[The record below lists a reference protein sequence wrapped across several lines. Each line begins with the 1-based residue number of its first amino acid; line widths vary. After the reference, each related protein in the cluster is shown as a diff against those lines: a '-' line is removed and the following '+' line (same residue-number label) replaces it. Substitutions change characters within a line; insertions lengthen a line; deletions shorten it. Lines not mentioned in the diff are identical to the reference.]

1 MLVRYLPVIF
11 LLTALVLAL
20 APLEAA
26 GQTPAPN
33 TADIDAA
40 HAGASHKADTPRP
53 KTGAAPVNANT
64 DKAPLPPG
72 ADARKV
78 RPAEAFPPER
88 IAPSNSQTPQAP
100 TRGGVRTPDPATAS
114 PARKDDPRSVEER
127 PDPGG

>member
-11 LLTALVLAL
+11 ILTALVLAL

-26 GQTPAPN
+26 GQSASDEVSRPAATP
-33 TADIDAA
+33 
-40 HAGASHKADTPRP
+40 HKVDKPRP
-53 KTGAAPVNANT
+53 KTGGAPVDANAG
-64 DKAPLPPG
+64 KAPTPPG
-72 ADARKV
+72 SDPRSV

-88 IAPSNSQTPQAP
+88 IAPSDAQTPQAP
-100 TRGGVRTPDPATAS
+100 SRGGVVTPDPATAS